1 MLLLGH
7 DRLVDALLAHVSS
20 SLMVSID
27 ADERVLSADLL
38 LAQLANIIDWVVT
51 GVLGKSERDFFESVG
66 KSAHCVLLDTTDLVS
81 LLRNSDGASEL
92 SGTTATDNV
101 GILDH
106 VTDDTDGVVKATLG
120 FITDRLGAT
129 TDHYRHG
136 LRVLTVFDE
145 NNFVTRRA
153 VANLF
158 DATGSAEFLGSDLLE
173 AGNDARARRDGE
185 KLDLDTTNPTH
196 GGKLVLHEQVV
207 GLVVEAPLAE
217 NGSGARIFNALHH
230 IGEVVLLHLLK
241 FLVVSGALDLKA
253 VLGLGLRG
261 LERARE
267 DADLGVLN
275 LLEHLGVGE
284 LLVKN
289 DALNEAGVFDG
300 ATSLGDDLDE
310 VEVDVMTLE
319 VSNVENGLQGEVS
332 VVLLARADDLGAK
345 GGLSALSQFG
355 MIILEDVKLL
365 LDLVDLFHGNV
376 ASGLETIRNFE
387 RVDALIQKFLGLLE
401 DGTGEHNDTSGAIAD
416 LIVLRGGKLGQ
427 KPSSLMM
434 DLLTQYNQHKLFG
447 APKRI

>member
-81 LLRNSDGASEL
+81 LLRNSDGAGEL

-185 KLDLDTTNPTH
+185 KLDLDTTDPTD
-196 GGKLVLHEQVV
+196 GWDVVLHEEMVS
-207 GLVVEAPLAE
+207 LVIEAPLAK
-217 NGSGARIFNALHH
+217 NDIGARVLNSTNHVC
-230 IGEVVLLHLLK
+230 EVSGLHLL
-241 FLVVSGALDLKA
+241 
-253 VLGLGLRG
+253 
-261 LERARE
+261 
-267 DADLGVLN
+267 
-275 LLEHLGVGE
+275 
-284 LLVKN
+284 
-289 DALNEAGVFDG
+289 
-300 ATSLGDDLDE
+300 
-310 VEVDVMTLE
+310 
-319 VSNVENGLQGEVS
+319 
-332 VVLLARADDLGAK
+332 
-345 GGLSALSQFG
+345 
-355 MIILEDVKLL
+355 
-365 LDLVDLFHGNV
+365 
-376 ASGLETIRNFE
+376 
-387 RVDALIQKFLGLLE
+387 
-401 DGTGEHNDTSGAIAD
+401 
-416 LIVLRGGKLGQ
+416 
-427 KPSSLMM
+427 
-434 DLLTQYNQHKLFG
+434 
-447 APKRI
+447 